1 MKAVRSIAP
10 TLLLQFCGN
19 NNFSLPFL
27 LPLTHPPP
35 PPSSFSNA
43 LDFGLQNFISI

>member
-19 NNFSLPFL
+19 NNNYFSFPFL
-27 LPLTHPPP
+27 LPHTHPPP
-35 PPSSFSNA
+35 LSFSNA